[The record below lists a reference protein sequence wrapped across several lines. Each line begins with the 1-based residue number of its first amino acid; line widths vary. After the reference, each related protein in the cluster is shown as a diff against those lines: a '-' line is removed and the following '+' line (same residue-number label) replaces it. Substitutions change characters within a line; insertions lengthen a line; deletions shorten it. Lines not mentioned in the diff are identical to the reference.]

1 MRLTLLIFLG
11 LLISVGV
18 IAQAPNISSF
28 SPSSGPVG
36 TLVTIN
42 GTNLNS
48 PTSFS
53 IGGATAIVISNT
65 GTQLVGLVMPG
76 AVTGNVSLTTAGGAG
91 SAAGAFS
98 VVATSYPAIQ
108 QGSKLLG
115 TNNIRAGLGYSV
127 ALSADGNTAVLGG
140 FTDNSNQGAVWV
152 YVRSGGIWTQQ
163 GSKLVG
169 TGSAAQAEQG
179 TSVAISADGNTV
191 VVGGYMDTPPGGA
204 WVFSRSG
211 TTWTQQAKLIGTGYT
226 GAGASQGASVSISAD
241 GNTAIVG
248 GPGDNSNQGA
258 VWVFTRSNSV
268 WSQKGNKLVGAGNSG
283 AAFQGNAVA
292 ISGDGN
298 TICAAGYVDNSSQGA
313 VWIYTLNAG
322 SWTQQGSKLVGT
334 GNVGAANQGV
344 SVALSADG
352 NTALVGGYIDNNH
365 LGAAWVFSRSGTI
378 WAQQGNKLVGAGS
391 SGSIVQQG
399 FSVSL
404 SADGNIAIVGGH
416 YDNNNQGSVWVYSR
430 AGISWTQQG
439 NKLVGTGGTATAL
452 QGESVAVSADGNTL
466 VVGGTGDN
474 VNTGAAWAFT
484 DALSPIVTTQP
495 ATAVTATGATLNG
508 IVNDNGSIT
517 TVSIEYGTASNLAGS
532 TIATLSSGVSPIAS
546 GTGNVSFTSVLT
558 GLIPN
563 TNYYFRINGVNGSGT
578 ANGAILSFT
587 TQSGTPTITS
597 FSPSSSLPGSTIT
610 ITGTNLLGV
619 TSVSIGGVPA
629 TSYTIVSTTI
639 IAAVVGAGATS
650 GNVTV
655 TGSVGAVS
663 LPGFVLLTAPNIYYQ
678 TPQNYPTGAAITPLL
693 PVNTGGAVP
702 ATIYGQVS
710 TFAGSGAQGSNNG
723 TGTAASFKFPVAL
736 AADASGN
743 VYVGDAGNQL
753 IRKITP
759 AGLVSTLAGSGSI
772 GSNNGLGSSASFW
785 EPDGLALDALG
796 NVYVADGSNNLIRK
810 ITPGGLVSTFA
821 GSGVQGLANGTGTS
835 AAFNNP
841 WGITIDAAGNI
852 FVVDNGNNQI
862 RKITPAGIVTT
873 FAGNGIY
880 GSLNGLGTAA
890 TFNYPTGMAI
900 DGFGNLYVADSQNNL
915 IRKVN
920 PSALTSTFEDG
931 SVSGGNLSRP
941 YGATTDIAGNV
952 YIADY
957 STNKILKLSSGGIL
971 TLLAGSGTQGSL
983 DGIGAGASFYHPFGL
998 TSDISGNIY
1007 VADQLNN
1014 VIRKINAT
1022 GYTISPALPTGL
1034 VFDPTTGKIS
1044 GTPTTVAAA
1053 TTYTVTAYN
1062 TAGSSSST
1070 FTIAVTGPQP
1080 PAITSFSPSSS
1091 APGSTITITGTNLLG
1106 ITSVGIGGVPATS
1119 YTIVSA
1125 TTITAVVGATATSGN
1140 VSITWSGG
1148 SVSSPGFVLL
1158 TAPNISYQTPQ
1169 NYATGVAITPL
1180 VPVNTGGAVS
1190 ITGAY
1195 GQVSTLAGTGT
1206 IGTNNGAGNVASF
1219 YAPSGA
1225 TIDASGN
1232 IYVADWLNSL
1242 VRKITPVGLVSTLA
1256 GNIVAGNLNGTGTTA
1271 SFNNPTDVAIDN
1283 LTGNIYVAD
1292 YNNQVIRKIT
1302 PAGVVSTFAGNGSQ
1316 TSMDGNGTNASFNYP
1331 SGIVVDG
1338 SGNLFVTDK
1347 AGAVIRKITPA
1358 GVVTTIAGSGF
1369 QAFNDGTGS
1378 AASFYHPTSIAIDA
1392 NNNLFVADYLNNRIR
1407 KITPSGVVSTLAGS
1421 GTTGR
1426 ADGTGT
1432 SASFYGPT
1440 GLCVDGSGNIYVADY
1455 NNNLI
1460 RKVTQAG
1467 VVTTIAGNGSQ
1478 GSNNGIGIASSF
1490 SYPYDVVCDASGNLF
1505 VTDQLNNQIRKIT
1518 LATGYTIDKTLPTG
1532 LSFSPTTGIISGTP
1546 TVASPATVYTITGY
1560 NAAGSS
1566 VTTVTIAVASPQTI
1580 TFTGGNSTTITKSYG
1595 DPDFLPNAT
1604 ASSGLPV
1611 TYTSSNPA
1619 VATVTAGGN
1628 IHVVGVGTTVITAT
1642 QPGNSTYLPAASVTQ
1657 TITVLP
1663 VPLSISAPVSAS
1675 RVFGA
1680 PNPVFTITYTGFVNG
1695 ETSANLTTQPTISTN
1710 ATVTSLPGTYPI
1722 TVMGAVDPNYT
1733 ITYVPGV
1740 LTVTTAQRTL
1750 TFGPISNQTYGAPD
1764 FDPGAT
1770 VDSGDPITYTSSNP
1784 AVAIIVNGKIH
1795 IVGAGTDTITATV
1808 PNKPGYVNVAPVS
1821 QKLII
1826 NRAMQIITFAP
1837 IATQTMGSPDIMLIV
1852 TSDSGLPVTLSSSD
1866 PTIAVINGS
1875 MLKITGVGTATIT
1888 ATQPGNANYLPATAT
1903 QTITIITMGTIT
1915 AASNIVPNA
1924 FTPNGDGVNDNWDIP
1939 FLINYPN
1946 CIVKVFSRRGQMV
1959 FSSVGYPTPWDG
1971 KYNGTVLP
1979 VGAYYYIIDTKDVLG
1994 ILSGTVNL
2002 VK

>member
-48 PTSFS
+48 PTAFS

-65 GTQLVGLVMPG
+65 GTQLVGMVMPG

-108 QGSKLLG
+108 QGGKLLG

-378 WAQQGNKLVGAGS
+378 WAQQGNKLVGTGS

-466 VVGGTGDN
+466 IVGGTGDN

-587 TQSGTPTITS
+587 TQSGVPTITS
-597 FSPSSSLPGSTIT
+597 FSPSSSVSGSTIT

-619 TSVSIGGVPA
+619 TSVSIGGVMA
-629 TSYTIVSTTI
+629 TSYTIVSATTI
-639 IAAVVGAGATS
+639 TAVVGIGAMS
-650 GNVTV
+650 GNVSV
-655 TGSVGAVS
+655 TGPGGAVS
-663 LPGFVLLTAPNIYYQ
+663 SPGFVLLTAPNIYYQ
-678 TPQNYPTGAAITPLL
+678 TPQNYITGAAITPLL

-710 TFAGSGAQGSNNG
+710 TFAGSGASAFING
-723 TGTAASFKFPVAL
+723 TGNAASFDHPYG
-736 AADASGN
+736 AAIDASGSL
-743 VYVGDAGNQL
+743 YVADCFNHA
-753 IRKITP
+753 IRKISSL
-759 AGLVSTLAGSGSI
+759 AFVSTLAGSGFP
-772 GSNNGLGSSASFW
+772 GTGNFVGTSASFNY
-785 EPDGLALDALG
+785 PGGVVVDGTG
-796 NVYVADGSNNLIRK
+796 NVYVGDQTNNLIRK
-810 ITPGGLVSTFA
+810 ITPTGAVSTFAGNGLQGSNNGSAGIASFSSPAGLVFDAAGNLYVADRMNNMVRKITPSGVVSTFA
-821 GSGVQGLANGTGTS
+821 GSGVTSAVNGTGT
-835 AAFNNP
+835 
-841 WGITIDAAGNI
+841 AAG
-852 FVVDNGNNQI
+852 F
-862 RKITPAGIVTT
+862 
-873 FAGNGIY
+873 Y
-880 GSLNGLGTAA
+880 GCSGL
-890 TFNYPTGMAI
+890 AI
-900 DGFGNLYVADSQNNL
+900 DQAGNLYVADQDNHMIRKITSTGVVTTVAGSGSIGNANGLATSASFNQPFGVAVDVSGNIFVADEFNNL
-915 IRKVN
+915 I
-920 PSALTSTFEDG
+920 
-931 SVSGGNLSRP
+931 
-941 YGATTDIAGNV
+941 
-952 YIADY
+952 
-957 STNKILKLSSGGIL
+957 
-971 TLLAGSGTQGSL
+971 
-983 DGIGAGASFYHPFGL
+983 
-998 TSDISGNIY
+998 
-1007 VADQLNN
+1007 
-1014 VIRKINAT
+1014 
-1022 GYTISPALPTGL
+1022 
-1034 VFDPTTGKIS
+1034 
-1044 GTPTTVAAA
+1044 
-1053 TTYTVTAYN
+1053 
-1062 TAGSSSST
+1062 
-1070 FTIAVTGPQP
+1070 
-1080 PAITSFSPSSS
+1080 
-1091 APGSTITITGTNLLG
+1091 
-1106 ITSVGIGGVPATS
+1106 
-1119 YTIVSA
+1119 
-1125 TTITAVVGATATSGN
+1125 
-1140 VSITWSGG
+1140 
-1148 SVSSPGFVLL
+1148 
-1158 TAPNISYQTPQ
+1158 
-1169 NYATGVAITPL
+1169 
-1180 VPVNTGGAVS
+1180 
-1190 ITGAY
+1190 
-1195 GQVSTLAGTGT
+1195 
-1206 IGTNNGAGNVASF
+1206 
-1219 YAPSGA
+1219 
-1225 TIDASGN
+1225 
-1232 IYVADWLNSL
+1232 
-1242 VRKITPVGLVSTLA
+1242 RKITPVGLVSTLA
-1256 GNIVAGNLNGTGTTA
+1256 GNGSA
-1271 SFNNPTDVAIDN
+1271 SSIDAVG
-1283 LTGNIYVAD
+1283 L
-1292 YNNQVIRKIT
+1292 
-1302 PAGVVSTFAGNGSQ
+1302 S
-1316 TSMDGNGTNASFNYP
+1316 ASFNYP
-1331 SGIVVDG
+1331 SGVTLDG
-1338 SGNLFVTDK
+1338 LGNMYITETVGNK
-1347 AGAVIRKITPA
+1347 IRKI
-1358 GVVTTIAGSGF
+1358 I
-1369 QAFNDGTGS
+1369 
-1378 AASFYHPTSIAIDA
+1378 
-1392 NNNLFVADYLNNRIR
+1392 L
-1407 KITPSGVVSTLAGS
+1407 
-1421 GTTGR
+1421 
-1426 ADGTGT
+1426 
-1432 SASFYGPT
+1432 
-1440 GLCVDGSGNIYVADY
+1440 
-1455 NNNLI
+1455 
-1460 RKVTQAG
+1460 
-1467 VVTTIAGNGSQ
+1467 
-1478 GSNNGIGIASSF
+1478 
-1490 SYPYDVVCDASGNLF
+1490 
-1505 VTDQLNNQIRKIT
+1505 
-1518 LATGYTIDKTLPTG
+1518 TGYTIDKTLPTG

-1566 VTTVTIAVASPQTI
+1566 VTTVTIAVASPKTI
-1580 TFTGGNSTTITKSYG
+1580 TFTGGNSTTITKNYG

-1642 QPGNSTYLPAASVTQ
+1642 QPGNSTYLPAVSVIQ
-1657 TITVLP
+1657 TVTVLP
-1663 VPLSISAPVSAS
+1663 VPLTISAPVSVS
-1675 RVFGA
+1675 RAYGT
-1680 PNPVFTITYTGFVNG
+1680 PNPVFIVTYTGFVNG
-1695 ETSANLTTQPTISTN
+1695 ESFANLTIQPTISTT
-1710 ATVTSLPGTYPI
+1710 ATVSSLPGTYPI
-1722 TVMGAVDPNYT
+1722 TVTGAVDPNYT
-1733 ITYVPGV
+1733 ISYVPGV
-1740 LTVTTAQRTL
+1740 LTVIAAQRAL
-1750 TFGPISNQTYGAPD
+1750 TFGPISNLTYGGPD
-1764 FDPGAT
+1764 VDPGAT
-1770 VDSGDPITYTSSNP
+1770 VDSGDPVMYTSSNP

-1915 AASNIVPNA
+1915 VASNIVPNA

-1946 CIVKVFSRRGQMV
+1946 CSVKVFSRRGQMV

-2002 VK
+2002 IK